1 MRVALAVATAVA
13 AVGALSSCG
22 GDDAADARKTAA
34 AWLSALAES
43 DGQRAC
49 ALMAPELA
57 AQAVPSCETV
67 YGGYGEV
74 LGETLGAAGLAV
86 DDLVAGDGDALVV
99 EVDGGRATVRLL
111 GDVFRPLELR
121 LTGDGWRV
129 VSGLRPAP

>member
-1 MRVALAVATAVA
+1 LRVALAVATGVA
-13 AVGALSSCG
+13 AVGALSGCG
-22 GDDAADARKTAA
+22 GDDAAGARKTAA

-57 AQAVPSCETV
+57 ALAVPSCEAV

-86 DDLVAGDGDALVV
+86 DDLVAGDALLVD
-99 EVDGGRATVRLL
+99 VDGDRATVGLV
-111 GDVFRPLELR
+111 GDVFRPIELR
-121 LTGDGWRV
+121 LTEDGWRV
-129 VSGLRPAP
+129 VSGLRPAQ

>member
-13 AVGALSSCG
+13 AVGALSGCG
-22 GDDAADARKTAA
+22 GDDAADPRKTVV
-34 AWLSALAES
+34 AWLSALAKS

-57 AQAVPSCETV
+57 ARAAPSCEAV

-74 LGETLGAAGLAV
+74 LGETLGAAGLGI
-86 DDLVAGDGDALVV
+86 DDLVAADGDALG
-99 EVDGGRATVRLL
+99 VDVNGERATVDLP
-111 GDVFRPLELR
+111 GDVFSPIELR

-129 VSGLRPAP
+129 VSGLRPAS